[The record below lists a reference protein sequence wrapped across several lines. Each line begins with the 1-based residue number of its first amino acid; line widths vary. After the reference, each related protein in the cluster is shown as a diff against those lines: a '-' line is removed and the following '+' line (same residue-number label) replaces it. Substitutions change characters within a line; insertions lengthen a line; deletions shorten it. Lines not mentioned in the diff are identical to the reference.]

1 MKCLRHRQ
9 GCNFSKFTVLFISV
23 GFYILDFYL
32 QELERKS
39 QVKLNTLLEIEAKAQ
54 ARWKDEKIF
63 EEDAPPVN
71 LYYTCF
77 IRNKTLWL

>member
-1 MKCLRHRQ
+1 M
-9 GCNFSKFTVLFISV
+9 
-23 GFYILDFYL
+23 
-32 QELERKS
+32 
-39 QVKLNTLLEIEAKAQ
+39 KLNTLLEIEAKAQ

-77 IRNKTLWL
+77 YKKQNSLALAWIFLNISSNPAFNIA